1 MYSQFF
7 KGNEIFIKDINSDTV
22 IVGYVGD
29 NKTIHYETPK
39 MRQAICNPKS
49 APVVLRFP
57 RIVDSFGNYITI
69 DIDNR
74 VCRYTDDTLGLCYP
88 TVTTQNQP
96 IVLTTYPGFP
106 IYIIQDH
113 QCAPVNPVYSAADM
127 VLGKPDIE
135 SEIIQSINS
144 HNAANTKD
152 DTAAETE
159 TADIEPNGPAFP
171 NENKSKRILEYDRYF
186 TRENKIYSY
195 FKTSKG
201 EEIATMLC
209 NFAVIPDGI
218 ESIVDKD
225 GKTTQNLR
233 LVIHCGD
240 QIRIITIQPDK
251 TEKLIKEI
259 QKQIP
264 QAYLNPCEK
273 RAAKQLSAYVSMM
286 FEKCFYAMTVKTT
299 GWVSITSG
307 NKTSRYVYANDS
319 MGQNNAFKCETG
331 KRLLWIRG
339 MSQQE
344 SFFHAVRMLK
354 LSEDMRKT
362 LPLWLVSHLG
372 VLFSLFE
379 EAGFAPRFVTYLYG
393 ASGSLKT
400 SVSKIFFKILKDDF
414 NDISA
419 NFNDTMTALEIKMGT
434 TKDEVLLVD
443 DYRPSAL
450 RTEAARMNGNFERL
464 VRFYGDGIGK
474 GRGSVNLSL
483 RSEFK
488 PKSMCAVTG
497 EFLHGTASSLLR
509 LLIIHVNK
517 KTYNKKLLK
526 FYQDNPLVFTTHI
539 KYFTDYVSEKYKDIV
554 AYISEKFPEYRAM
567 YSHKLTESRIVD
579 AAVCLRIT
587 ADIVLDMYAKECG
600 LVVEKEIPQQMDIF
614 HSVILDTMLES
625 QALACH
631 LEPYD
636 MYLYAMVRSI
646 NDKKLI
652 IGDGKQNYRM
662 NGDTAGFID
671 RKDGY
676 LYIRPQDTYNQVVRY
691 WAALDRPFSA
701 TDRSIRQELAIHQ
714 FILTQSEES
723 KDNTTRVVRLA
734 GNVERRFL
742 VFDMKK
748 LESRYGK
755 ISL

>member
-1 MYSQFF
+1 MYSQFL
-7 KGNEIFIKDINSDTV
+7 KGNEVFIKDINSDTA
-22 IVGYVGD
+22 IVGYVCE
-29 NKTIHYETPK
+29 NKTIHYETAK
-39 MRQAICNPKS
+39 MRQAIYNPKS

-57 RIVDSFGNYITI
+57 RIVDSLGKYITI

-74 VCRYTDDTLGLCYP
+74 VCRYTDDTQGFGYP
-88 TVTTQNQP
+88 TFTTQNQP
-96 IVLTTYPGFP
+96 IILTTYPSFP
-106 IYIIQDH
+106 IYKIQNH
-113 QCAPVNPVYSAADM
+113 QCAPFNPVYSAEDM

-135 SEIIQSINS
+135 SEIIQALNS
-144 HNAANTKD
+144 YNSADSKDNAS
-152 DTAAETE
+152 AETE
-159 TADIEPNGPAFP
+159 TAGIEPNEPASL
-171 NENKSKRILEYDRYF
+171 NEKKIKRIFEYDRYF
-186 TRENKIYSY
+186 TCENKIYS
-195 FKTSKG
+195 FFITGKD
-201 EEIATMLC
+201 EEIVTMLC

-218 ESIVDKD
+218 ECIVDKD

-233 LVIHCGD
+233 LVIHCGE
-240 QIRIITIQPDK
+240 QIRNITIQPDC
-251 TEKLIKEI
+251 TERVIKEI

-273 RAAKQLSAYVSMM
+273 RAAKQLSAYISMM

-299 GWVSITSG
+299 GWVPVTSG
-307 NKTSRYVYANDS
+307 NMPSRYVYANDS
-319 MGQNNAFKCETG
+319 IGQNNAFKCETG
-331 KRLLWIRG
+331 KKLLWIGG
-339 MSQQE
+339 MFQQE

-354 LSEDMRKT
+354 ISDDMRKT

-372 VLFSLFE
+372 ILFSLFE

-393 ASGSLKT
+393 SSGSLKT

-474 GRGSVNLSL
+474 GRGNVNLSL

-509 LLIIHVNK
+509 LLIIHVDK

-539 KYFTDYVSEKYKDIV
+539 KYFTDYVAEKYRDIV
-554 AYISEKFPEYRAM
+554 TYIRERFPEYRAM
-567 YSHKLTESRIVD
+567 YSHRLTESRLVD

-587 ADIVLDMYAKECG
+587 ADIVLEMYAKECG

-614 HSVILDTMLES
+614 HSVILDTVLES

-646 NDKKLI
+646 NAKKLI
-652 IGDGKQNYRM
+652 IGDCKQNYRV
-662 NGDTAGFID
+662 NGDTAGFVD

-714 FILTQSEES
+714 FILTQSEEN

-734 GNVERRFL
+734 NNVERRFL

-755 ISL
+755 ITL

>member
-1 MYSQFF
+1 MFYPRP
-7 KGNEIFIKDINSDTV
+7 KDSDMAIYDMNSEAV
-22 IVGYVGD
+22 IVGYVSD
-29 NKTIHYETPK
+29 NQTIHVYPPK
-39 MRQAICNPKS
+39 IRQAPYTAKS

-57 RIVDSFGNYITI
+57 RVMNDSGNYVMV

-74 VCRYTDDTLGLCYP
+74 LCQYNNDPEGTPCDFFNSSKQSITL
-88 TVTTQNQP
+88 
-96 IVLTTYPGFP
+96 P
-106 IYIIQDH
+106 IYTFCPNFIVQNH
-113 QCAPVNPVYSAADM
+113 QCSPVNPVYSAEDM

-135 SEIIQSINS
+135 SEIIQAMSS
-144 HNAANTKD
+144 HNAANSKD
-152 DTAAETE
+152 DTAAKTE
-159 TADIEPNGPAFP
+159 TADIEPNEPASL
-171 NENKSKRILEYDRYF
+171 NGKTSKRIFEYDRYF
-186 TRENKIYSY
+186 TRENKIYY
-195 FKTSKG
+195 FFTTGKDETI
-201 EEIATMLC
+201 ETMLC

-218 ESIVDKD
+218 ESIVNKD

-240 QIRIITIQPDK
+240 QIRNITIQPDR
-251 TEKLIKEI
+251 TERVIKEI

-273 RAAKQLSAYVSMM
+273 RAAKQLSAYISMM

-299 GWVSITSG
+299 GWVPITSG

-331 KRLLWIRG
+331 KRLIWIRE

-372 VLFSLFE
+372 VLFGLFE
-379 EAGFAPRFVTYLYG
+379 EAGFAPRFVTYIYG

-450 RTEAARMNGNFERL
+450 RTEAARINGNFERL

-539 KYFTDYVSEKYKDIV
+539 KYFTDYIAEKYKDIV
-554 AYISEKFPEYRAM
+554 RYISEKFSEYRVM
-567 YSHKLTESRIVD
+567 YSHKLTESRLVD

-587 ADIVLDMYAKECG
+587 ADIVLEMYAKECG

-652 IGDGKQNYRM
+652 IGDGKQNYRV

-676 LYIRPQDTYNQVVRY
+676 LYIRPQDTYNQVLRY
-691 WAALDRPFSA
+691 WATLDRPFSA

-742 VFDMKK
+742 VFDIKR
-748 LESRYGK
+748 LEGRYGK